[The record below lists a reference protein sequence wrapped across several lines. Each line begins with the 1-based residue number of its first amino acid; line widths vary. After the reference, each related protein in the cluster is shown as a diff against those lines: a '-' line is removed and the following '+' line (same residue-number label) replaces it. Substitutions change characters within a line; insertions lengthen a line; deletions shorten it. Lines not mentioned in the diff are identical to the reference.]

1 MQRHV
6 YRKDKRGKADCTQFD
21 NVHPRGT
28 RKASGCT
35 QFGPVH
41 PLQPAQV
48 RRLHLI
54 RPCASVLARTRSPAA
69 RRLHSN
75 GLRAFPVRPSAI
87 ALRRFTCTSTAL
99 VRPSP
104 SSTNA
109 PGRYLC
115 TNAASAPEHECT
127 TPRSVQLH
135 PIKSQLHRMARLA
148 TTRCSRLC
156 TENGTNRIRY
166 AHLKL
171 RPIHLNLVQSIRAQ
185 PK

>member
-1 MQRHV
+1 MGRHV
-6 YRKDKRGKADCTQFD
+6 YREEQARQSGCTQSND
-21 NVHPRGT
+21 VHPHGA

-54 RPCASVLARTRSPAA
+54 RPCASVLARTRPPAA

-75 GLRAFPVRPSAI
+75 GLRAFPVRPSAN

-171 RPIHLNLVQSIRAQ
+171 RPIHLNLVQSIRAR